1 VTAAQTSLLSG
12 QHSSASAEWWT
23 PPEIVDP
30 ARAEEWRPIAGYG
43 GLYEVSSF
51 GRVRSFKRGPFSP
64 NAQRV
69 GGAIIRKVTQDP
81 TTKYLHLPLSRPGDG
96 KRWFL
101 VHVLVL
107 EAFAGP
113 RPDGCVARH
122 KNRVR
127 TDNRSENL
135 QWGTPTENAQDA
147 IAHGTAPRGITHGFA
162 RFRSADVVHEIRLRA
177 RAGEPLRQIAAEYG
191 VGAGSI
197 SRIKSGIGYASVP
210 EEPHLGDSLFP
221 AKPAQRAGG
230 AR

>member
-69 GGAIIRKVTQDP
+69 GGA
-81 TTKYLHLPLSRPGDG
+81 
-96 KRWFL
+96 
-101 VHVLVL
+101 
-107 EAFAGP
+107 
-113 RPDGCVARH
+113 
-122 KNRVR
+122 
-127 TDNRSENL
+127 
-135 QWGTPTENAQDA
+135 TENAQDA